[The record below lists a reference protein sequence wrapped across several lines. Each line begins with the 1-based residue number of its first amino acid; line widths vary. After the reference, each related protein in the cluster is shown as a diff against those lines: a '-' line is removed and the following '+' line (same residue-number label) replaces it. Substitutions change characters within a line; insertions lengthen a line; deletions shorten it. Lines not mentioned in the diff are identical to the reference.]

1 MKNNETD
8 EIWITNISKKDV
20 FIQDLKYTIPAR
32 SSTNFLGRGFHLTKD
47 EIIKSISSGSISQ
60 KPNILKLRKIPP
72 EKPFI
77 VKIEKSKE
85 PLYTTQLPLRSIQ
98 KIETPQFEEFQD
110 STIDFI
116 DELTSED

>member
-1 MKNNETD
+1 MKDESE
-8 EIWITNISKKDV
+8 EIWITNISKKDI

-32 SSTNFLGRGFHLTKD
+32 SSTNFLGRGFKLTKE
-47 EIIKSISSGSISQ
+47 EILKSVSSGSISQ

-72 EKPFI
+72 EKSFI
-77 VKIEKSKE
+77 VKIEKSTE
-85 PLYTTQLPLRSIQ
+85 PSYKTQLPLRSIQ
-98 KIETPQFEEFQD
+98 KIEIPQFEEFQD